1 MSGLNGK
8 ARKPPK
14 IVGKRRKKA
23 AGELPEHGSAA
34 ERGNYMNRFGRLA
47 TFISGGAIL
56 AALGAALAFMLWN
69 IVPTAWMERV
79 EINGRVIPVT
89 GAELDYEADTPVW
102 KGGVADGVLVMKDGT
117 KYDIK
122 YSMDYDVFTINDK
135 FGMYVSRA

>member
-1 MSGLNGK
+1 MNKTGFK
-8 ARKPPK
+8 ATV
-14 IVGKRRKKA
+14 IVC
-23 AGELPEHGSAA
+23 
-34 ERGNYMNRFGRLA
+34 
-47 TFISGGAIL
+47 GAL
-56 AALGAALAFMLWN
+56 TFMLCN

-89 GAELDYEADTPVW
+89 GAELNYEADTPVW

-122 YSMDYDVFTINDK
+122 YSMDYDVFTIKDK

>member
-1 MSGLNGK
+1 
-8 ARKPPK
+8 
-14 IVGKRRKKA
+14 
-23 AGELPEHGSAA
+23 
-34 ERGNYMNRFGRLA
+34 MNRFGRLA
-47 TFISGGAIL
+47 TIISGGAIL

-69 IVPTAWMERV
+69 IVPTAWMEHV

-89 GAELDYEADTPVW
+89 GAELDYEANTPIW
-102 KGGVADGVLVMKDGT
+102 KGVVADGVLVMKDGT